1 MFNVRY
7 LHNMFVIGTVTKSA
21 LTSVLY
27 RKALTVSRSSRVS
40 TGQLVNLMAVDS
52 QKIADV
58 MVRLVSAVTL
68 FPKVMLPNDKYP
80 NHSSP
85 EGLFFPFYEYV
96 KLVLP

>member
-58 MVRLVSAVTL
+58 MVRVVSAVTL
-68 FPKVMLPNDKYP
+68 FPKVMLPNDTILA
-80 NHSSP
+80 
-85 EGLFFPFYEYV
+85 GLFFFFR
-96 KLVLP
+96 LFRSRGFLFFI